1 MAALQPLIN
10 KRIQMSLD
18 TRVSIAE
25 AEQLVKE
32 AFLRNGVKEAVAES
46 VSNALVAAEAEGQV
60 GHGFSRVKDYLAQVK
75 SKKINVDAKIKIES
89 PKPTSISID
98 ADYGFAYPALDQAIS
113 EGALTAKE
121 YGSAIVSIFNSHHCG
136 ALSVQVEKIAK
147 QGLIGVMMANTPK
160 AIAPWGGKDPFFGTN
175 PIAFAVPRIA
185 KDPLVIDLS
194 LSKVARGK
202 IMHAKKVN
210 TKIPEGWAL
219 DSSGEPTTD
228 PDQALKGSMLPI
240 GEAKGSA
247 LALMVEILAATFSG
261 GRPSNEASSF
271 LDPDGDPPGVGQFL
285 MFIDPGRDN
294 GSFYNRL
301 EKLLINIEE
310 IEGVRLPG
318 NRRKNDI
325 QKSRDLGLLV
335 PSDFIDPW

>member
-1 MAALQPLIN
+1 
-10 KRIQMSLD
+10 MSLE
-18 TRVSIAE
+18 TRVSISE
-25 AEQLVKE
+25 AELLVKN
-32 AFLRNGVKEAVAES
+32 AFLKNGVKEDIAAS
-46 VSNALVAAEAEGQV
+46 VSTALVAAEAEGQI
-60 GHGFSRVKDYLAQVK
+60 GHGFSRVKDYIAQVK
-75 SKKINVDAKIKIES
+75 SKKINLDAKIKIEHL
-89 PKPTSISID
+89 KPTSISVD

-113 EGALTAKE
+113 EGALVAKE
-121 YGSAIVSIFNSHHCG
+121 YGSAVVSVFSSHHCG
-136 ALSVQVEKIAK
+136 ALSVQVEKIANH
-147 QGLIGVMMANTPK
+147 GLIGLMMANTPK

-185 KDPLVIDLS
+185 NDPLVIDLS

-219 DSSGEPTTD
+219 DSSGQPTTD

-285 MFIDPGRDN
+285 MFIDPGKDN
-294 GSFYNRL
+294 GSFFNRL
-301 EKLLINIEE
+301 EKLLVNIEK
-310 IEGVRLPG
+310 IDGVRLPG

-325 QKSRDLGLLV
+325 QKSKDLGLLL
-335 PSDFIDPW
+335 PADFIDH

>member
-10 KRIQMSLD
+10 KRLQMTLE
-18 TRVSIAE
+18 TRVSISE
-25 AEQLVKE
+25 AEQLVKK
-32 AFLRNGVKEAVAES
+32 AFLKHGVTENVAAS
-46 VSNALVAAEAEGQV
+46 VSTALVAAEAEGQV
-60 GHGFSRVKDYLAQVK
+60 GHGFSRVKDYVAQVK
-75 SKKINVDAKIKIES
+75 SKKINVDAKVKIEH

-136 ALSVQVEKIAK
+136 ALSVQVEKIAN

-175 PIAFAVPRIA
+175 PIAFAVPRITN
-185 KDPLVIDLS
+185 DPLVIDLS

-219 DSSGEPTTD
+219 DSSGKPTTD

-247 LALMVEILAATFSG
+247 LALMVEILAATLSG

-271 LDPDGDPPGVGQFL
+271 LDTDGDPPGVGQFL
-285 MFIDPGRDN
+285 MFIDPGKDN

-310 IEGVRLPG
+310 IDGVRLPG

-325 QKSRDLGLLV
+325 QESKDLGLLV
-335 PSDFIDPW
+335 PSNFIDS

>member
-98 ADYGFAYPALDQAIS
+98 ADYGFAYPALDQAIT

-121 YGSAIVSIFNSHHCG
+121 YGSCLLYTSPS
-136 ALSVQVEKIAK
+136 
-147 QGLIGVMMANTPK
+147 
-160 AIAPWGGKDPFFGTN
+160 
-175 PIAFAVPRIA
+175 PRD
-185 KDPLVIDLS
+185 KRQSRMP
-194 LSKVARGK
+194 
-202 IMHAKKVN
+202 
-210 TKIPEGWAL
+210 
-219 DSSGEPTTD
+219 SS
-228 PDQALKGSMLPI
+228 A
-240 GEAKGSA
+240 
-247 LALMVEILAATFSG
+247 
-261 GRPSNEASSF
+261 
-271 LDPDGDPPGVGQFL
+271 
-285 MFIDPGRDN
+285 
-294 GSFYNRL
+294 
-301 EKLLINIEE
+301 
-310 IEGVRLPG
+310 
-318 NRRKNDI
+318 
-325 QKSRDLGLLV
+325 
-335 PSDFIDPW
+335 

>member
-1 MAALQPLIN
+1 
-10 KRIQMSLD
+10 MSLE

-32 AFLRNGVKEAVAES
+32 AFLRNSVKEAVAES

-75 SKKINVDAKIKIES
+75 SKKINVDAKIQIEHLR
-89 PKPTSISID
+89 PTSISID

-136 ALSVQVEKIAK
+136 ALSVQVEKIAN

-219 DSSGEPTTD
+219 DLS
-228 PDQALKGSMLPI
+228 
-240 GEAKGSA
+240 
-247 LALMVEILAATFSG
+247 
-261 GRPSNEASSF
+261 
-271 LDPDGDPPGVGQFL
+271 
-285 MFIDPGRDN
+285 
-294 GSFYNRL
+294 
-301 EKLLINIEE
+301 LIHI
-310 IEGVRLPG
+310 
-318 NRRKNDI
+318 
-325 QKSRDLGLLV
+325 
-335 PSDFIDPW
+335 

>member
-1 MAALQPLIN
+1 
-10 KRIQMSLD
+10 MSLE

-32 AFLRNGVKEAVAES
+32 AFLRNGVKEAVAVS
-46 VSNALVAAEAEGQV
+46 VSTALVAAEAEGQV
-60 GHGFSRVKDYLAQVK
+60 GHGFSRVKDYVAQVK
-75 SKKINVDAKIKIES
+75 SKKINVDAIIKIEP
-89 PKPTSISID
+89 PKSMYISID

-136 ALSVQVEKIAK
+136 ALSVQVEKIAN

-175 PIAFAVPRIA
+175 PIAFAVPRISI
-185 KDPLVIDLS
+185 DPLVIDLS

-202 IMHAKKVN
+202 IMHAKKIN

-219 DSSGEPTTD
+219 DISGKPTTD

-261 GRPSNEASSF
+261 GRPSNEATSF
-271 LDPDGDPPGVGQFL
+271 LDPEGDPPGVGQFL
-285 MFIDPGRDN
+285 MFIDPGKDN

-310 IEGVRLPG
+310 IDGVRLPG

-325 QKSRDLGLLV
+325 QKSKDLGLLV
-335 PSDFIDPW
+335 PSNFIDP

>member
-1 MAALQPLIN
+1 MVAALQLLIN
-10 KRIQMSLD
+10 KRFQMSLE

-32 AFLRNGVKEAVAES
+32 AFLRNGVKEAVAVS
-46 VSNALVAAEAEGQV
+46 VSTALVAAEAEGQV

-75 SKKINVDAKIKIES
+75 SKKINVDAKIKIEH

-136 ALSVQVEKIAK
+136 ALSVQVEKIAN

-175 PIAFAVPRIA
+175 PIAFAVPRITN
-185 KDPLVIDLS
+185 DPLVIDLS

-219 DSSGEPTTD
+219 DSSGKPTTD

-247 LALMVEILAATFSG
+247 LALMVEILAAIFSG
-261 GRPSNEASSF
+261 GRPSNEATSF
-271 LDPDGDPPGVGQFL
+271 LDPEGDPPGVGQFL
-285 MFIDPGRDN
+285 MFIDPGKDN
-294 GSFYNRL
+294 GSFYNQL

-325 QKSRDLGLLV
+325 QKSKDLGLSV
-335 PSDFIDPW
+335 PSNFIDP

>member
-1 MAALQPLIN
+1 
-10 KRIQMSLD
+10 MSLE
-18 TRVSIAE
+18 TRVSISE
-25 AEQLVKE
+25 AELLVKN
-32 AFLRNGVKEAVAES
+32 AFLKNGVKEDIAAS
-46 VSNALVAAEAEGQV
+46 VSTALVAAEVEGQV
-60 GHGFSRVKDYLAQVK
+60 GHGFSRVKDYLAQVE
-75 SKKINVDAKIKIES
+75 SKKINVDAKIQIEH

-136 ALSVQVEKIAK
+136 ALSVQVEKIAN

-175 PIAFAVPRIA
+175 PIAFAVPRITN
-185 KDPLVIDLS
+185 DPLVIDLS

-219 DSSGEPTTD
+219 DSSGKPTTD

-285 MFIDPGRDN
+285 MFIDPGKDN

-310 IEGVRLPG
+310 IDGVRLPG

-325 QKSRDLGLLV
+325 QKSKDLGLLV
-335 PSDFIDPW
+335 PSNFIDS

>member
-1 MAALQPLIN
+1 MTLE
-10 KRIQMSLD
+10 
-18 TRVSIAE
+18 TRVSISE
-25 AEQLVKE
+25 AEQLVKK
-32 AFLRNGVKEAVAES
+32 AFLKHGVTENVAAS
-46 VSNALVAAEAEGQV
+46 VSTALVAAEAEGQV
-60 GHGFSRVKDYLAQVK
+60 GHGFSRVKDYVAQVK
-75 SKKINVDAKIKIES
+75 SKKINVDAKVKIEH

-136 ALSVQVEKIAK
+136 ALSVQVEKIAN

-175 PIAFAVPRIA
+175 PIAFAVPRITN
-185 KDPLVIDLS
+185 DPLVIDLS

-219 DSSGEPTTD
+219 DSSGKPTTD

-247 LALMVEILAATFSG
+247 LALMVEILAATLSG
-261 GRPSNEASSF
+261 GRPSNEATSF
-271 LDPDGDPPGVGQFL
+271 LDPEGDPPGVGQFL
-285 MFIDPGRDN
+285 MFIDPGKDN

-325 QKSRDLGLLV
+325 QKSKDLGLLV
-335 PSDFIDPW
+335 PSNFIDP

>member
-1 MAALQPLIN
+1 
-10 KRIQMSLD
+10 MSLG
-18 TRVSIAE
+18 TRVSISE
-25 AEQLVKE
+25 AELLVKN
-32 AFLRNGVKEAVAES
+32 AFLKNGVKEDIAAS
-46 VSNALVAAEAEGQV
+46 VSTALVAAEVEGQV

-75 SKKINVDAKIKIES
+75 SKKINVDAKIQIEH

-136 ALSVQVEKIAK
+136 ALSVQVEKIAN

-175 PIAFAVPRIA
+175 PIAFAVPRIT

-219 DSSGEPTTD
+219 DSSGKPTTD

-285 MFIDPGRDN
+285 MFIDPGKDN

-310 IEGVRLPG
+310 IDGVRLPG

-325 QKSRDLGLLV
+325 QKSKDLGLLV
-335 PSDFIDPW
+335 PSNFIDS

>member
-1 MAALQPLIN
+1 
-10 KRIQMSLD
+10 MSLE
-18 TRVSIAE
+18 TRVSISE
-25 AEQLVKE
+25 AEQLVKN
-32 AFLRNGVKEAVAES
+32 AFLKNGVKEDIAAS
-46 VSNALVAAEAEGQV
+46 VSTALVAAEAEGQV
-60 GHGFSRVKDYLAQVK
+60 GHGFSRVKDYIAQVK
-75 SKKINVDAKIKIES
+75 SKKINVDAKIKIEH
-89 PKPTSISID
+89 PKPTSLSID

-113 EGALTAKE
+113 EGALVAKE
-121 YGSAIVSIFNSHHCG
+121 YGSAVVSIFNSHHCG
-136 ALSVQVEKIAK
+136 ALSIQVEKIANH
-147 QGLIGVMMANTPK
+147 GLIGLMMANTPK
-160 AIAPWGGKDPFFGTN
+160 AIAPWGGKEPFFGTN

-219 DSSGEPTTD
+219 DNSGKPTTD

-285 MFIDPGRDN
+285 MFIDPGKDK
-294 GSFYNRL
+294 GSFFNHL
-301 EKLLINIEE
+301 EKLLVNIEE
-310 IEGVRLPG
+310 IDGVRLPG
-318 NRRKNDI
+318 DRRKNDI
-325 QKSRDLGLLV
+325 QKSKELGLLL
-335 PSDFIDPW
+335 PADFIDH

>member
-1 MAALQPLIN
+1 
-10 KRIQMSLD
+10 MSLE
-18 TRVSIAE
+18 TRVSISE
-25 AEQLVKE
+25 AELLVKN
-32 AFLRNGVKEAVAES
+32 AFLKNGVKEDIAAS
-46 VSNALVAAEAEGQV
+46 VSTALVASEAEGQV
-60 GHGFSRVKDYLAQVK
+60 GHGFSRVKDYIAQVK
-75 SKKINVDAKIKIES
+75 SKKINVDAKIKIEH
-89 PKPTSISID
+89 PKPTSISIN

-147 QGLIGVMMANTPK
+147 QDLIGVMMANTPK

-175 PIAFAVPRIA
+175 PIAFAVPRITN
-185 KDPLVIDLS
+185 DPLVIDLS

-219 DSSGEPTTD
+219 DSSGKPTTD

-285 MFIDPGRDN
+285 MFIDPGKDN
-294 GSFYNRL
+294 GSFFNRL
-301 EKLLINIEE
+301 EKLLINIDE
-310 IEGVRLPG
+310 IDGVRLPG
-318 NRRKNDI
+318 NRRNNDI
-325 QKSRDLGLLV
+325 QKSKDLGLLV
-335 PSDFIDPW
+335 PSNFIDP

>member
-1 MAALQPLIN
+1 
-10 KRIQMSLD
+10 MSLE
-18 TRVSIAE
+18 TRVSISE
-25 AEQLVKE
+25 AELLVKN
-32 AFLRNGVKEAVAES
+32 AFLKNGVKEDIAAS
-46 VSNALVAAEAEGQV
+46 VSTALVAAEAEGQV
-60 GHGFSRVKDYLAQVK
+60 GHGFSRVKDYIAQVK
-75 SKKINVDAKIKIES
+75 SKKINVDAKIKIEH
-89 PKPTSISID
+89 PKPTSISVD

-113 EGALTAKE
+113 EGSLVAKE
-121 YGSAIVSIFNSHHCG
+121 YGSAVVSVFNSHHCG
-136 ALSVQVEKIAK
+136 ALSVQVEKIANH
-147 QGLIGVMMANTPK
+147 GLIGLMMANTPK

-175 PIAFAVPRIA
+175 PIAFAVPRIE

-202 IMHAKKVN
+202 IMHAKKVS
-210 TKIPEGWAL
+210 TTIPEGWAL
-219 DSSGEPTTD
+219 DSSGKPTTD

-285 MFIDPGRDN
+285 MFIDPGKDN

-310 IEGVRLPG
+310 IDGVRLPG

-325 QKSRDLGLLV
+325 QKSKDLGLLV
-335 PSDFIDPW
+335 PSNFIDS

>member
-1 MAALQPLIN
+1 MTLE
-10 KRIQMSLD
+10 
-18 TRVSIAE
+18 TRVSISE

-32 AFLRNGVKEAVAES
+32 VFLKNGVKEDVAAS
-46 VSNALVAAEAEGQV
+46 VSTALVAAEAEGQV
-60 GHGFSRVKDYLAQVK
+60 GHGFSRVKDYIAQVK
-75 SKKINVDAKIKIES
+75 SKKINVDAKVKIEH

-113 EGALTAKE
+113 EGALIAKE

-136 ALSVQVEKIAK
+136 ALSVQVEKIAN

-175 PIAFAVPRIA
+175 PIAFAVPRITI
-185 KDPLVIDLS
+185 DPLVIDLS

-219 DSSGEPTTD
+219 DSSGKPTTD

-261 GRPSNEASSF
+261 GRPSNEATSF
-271 LDPDGDPPGVGQFL
+271 LDPEGDPPGVGQFL
-285 MFIDPGRDN
+285 MFIDPGKDN

-310 IEGVRLPG
+310 IDGVRLPG

-335 PSDFIDPW
+335 PSNFIDP

>member
-1 MAALQPLIN
+1 MTLE
-10 KRIQMSLD
+10 
-18 TRVSIAE
+18 TRVSIFE
-25 AEQLVKE
+25 AEQLVKK
-32 AFLRNGVKEAVAES
+32 AFLKHGVTENVAAS
-46 VSNALVAAEAEGQV
+46 VSTALVAAEAEGQV
-60 GHGFSRVKDYLAQVK
+60 GHGFSRVKDYVAQIK
-75 SKKINVDAKIKIES
+75 SKKINVGAKVKIEH

-113 EGALTAKE
+113 EGALIAKE

-136 ALSVQVEKIAK
+136 ALSVQVEKIAN

-175 PIAFAVPRIA
+175 PIAFAVPRITN
-185 KDPLVIDLS
+185 DPLVIDLS

-219 DSSGEPTTD
+219 DSSGKPTTD

-247 LALMVEILAATFSG
+247 LALMVEILAATLSG

-271 LDPDGDPPGVGQFL
+271 LDTDGDPPGVGQFL
-285 MFIDPGRDN
+285 MFIDPGKDN

-310 IEGVRLPG
+310 IDGVRLPG

-325 QKSRDLGLLV
+325 QESKDLGLLV
-335 PSDFIDPW
+335 PSNFIDS

>member
-1 MAALQPLIN
+1 MTLE
-10 KRIQMSLD
+10 
-18 TRVSIAE
+18 TRVSISE
-25 AEQLVKE
+25 AEQLVKKV
-32 AFLRNGVKEAVAES
+32 FLKNGVREDLAAS
-46 VSNALVAAEAEGQV
+46 VSTALVAAEAEGQV
-60 GHGFSRVKDYLAQVK
+60 GHGFSRVKDYVAQVK
-75 SKKINVDAKIKIES
+75 SKKINVDAKIKIEH

-113 EGALTAKE
+113 EGALIAKE
-121 YGSAIVSIFNSHHCG
+121 YGSAVVSIFNSHHCG
-136 ALSVQVEKIAK
+136 ALSVQVEKIAN

-175 PIAFAVPRIA
+175 PIAFAVPRITI
-185 KDPLVIDLS
+185 DPLVIDLS

-219 DSSGEPTTD
+219 DSSGKPTTD

-261 GRPSNEASSF
+261 GRPSNEATSF
-271 LDPDGDPPGVGQFL
+271 LDPEGDPPGVGQFL
-285 MFIDPGRDN
+285 MFIDPGKDN

-310 IEGVRLPG
+310 IDGVRLPG

-325 QKSRDLGLLV
+325 QKSKDLGLLV
-335 PSDFIDPW
+335 PSNFIDP

>member
-1 MAALQPLIN
+1 
-10 KRIQMSLD
+10 
-18 TRVSIAE
+18 
-25 AEQLVKE
+25 
-32 AFLRNGVKEAVAES
+32 
-46 VSNALVAAEAEGQV
+46 
-60 GHGFSRVKDYLAQVK
+60 
-75 SKKINVDAKIKIES
+75 
-89 PKPTSISID
+89 
-98 ADYGFAYPALDQAIS
+98 
-113 EGALTAKE
+113 LTAKE

-136 ALSVQVEKIAK
+136 ALSVQVEKIAN

-175 PIAFAVPRIA
+175 PIAFAVPRMTI
-185 KDPLVIDLS
+185 DPLVIDLS

-202 IMHAKKVN
+202 IMYAKKIN

-219 DSSGEPTTD
+219 DSSGKPTTD

-261 GRPSNEASSF
+261 GRPSNEATSF
-271 LDPDGDPPGVGQFL
+271 LDPEGDPPGVGQFL
-285 MFIDPGRDN
+285 MFIDPGKDN

-310 IEGVRLPG
+310 LEGVRLPG

-325 QKSRDLGLLV
+325 QKSKDLGLLV
-335 PSDFIDPW
+335 PSNFIDP

>member
-1 MAALQPLIN
+1 
-10 KRIQMSLD
+10 MSLE
-18 TRVSIAE
+18 TRVSISE
-25 AEQLVKE
+25 AELLVKN
-32 AFLRNGVKEAVAES
+32 AFLKNGVKEDIAAS
-46 VSNALVAAEAEGQV
+46 VSTALVAAEVEGQV
-60 GHGFSRVKDYLAQVK
+60 GHGFLRVKDYLAQIK
-75 SKKINVDAKIKIES
+75 SKKINVDAKIQIEHLR
-89 PKPTSISID
+89 PTSISID

-113 EGALTAKE
+113 EGASTAKE

-136 ALSVQVEKIAK
+136 ALSVQVEKIAN

-175 PIAFAVPRIA
+175 PIAFAVPRITN
-185 KDPLVIDLS
+185 DPMVIDLS

-219 DSSGEPTTD
+219 DSSGKPTTD

-240 GEAKGSA
+240 GGAKGSA

-285 MFIDPGRDN
+285 MFIDPGKDN

-310 IEGVRLPG
+310 IDGVRLPG

-325 QKSRDLGLLV
+325 RKSKDLGLLV
-335 PSDFIDPW
+335 PSNFIDP

>member
-1 MAALQPLIN
+1 
-10 KRIQMSLD
+10 MSLE
-18 TRVSIAE
+18 TRVSISE
-25 AEQLVKE
+25 AELLVKN
-32 AFLRNGVKEAVAES
+32 AFLKNGVKEDIAAS
-46 VSNALVAAEAEGQV
+46 VSTALVAAEVEGQV
-60 GHGFSRVKDYLAQVK
+60 GHGFLRVKDYIAQVK
-75 SKKINVDAKIKIES
+75 SKKINVDAKIKIEH
-89 PKPTSISID
+89 PKPTSISVD

-113 EGALTAKE
+113 EGSLVAKE
-121 YGSAIVSIFNSHHCG
+121 YGSAVVSIFNSHHCG
-136 ALSVQVEKIAK
+136 ALSVQVEKIANH
-147 QGLIGVMMANTPK
+147 GLIGLMMANTPK

-185 KDPLVIDLS
+185 NDPLVIDLS

-219 DSSGEPTTD
+219 DSSGKPTTD

-261 GRPSNEASSF
+261 GRPSNEATSF
-271 LDPDGDPPGVGQFL
+271 LDPEGDPPGVGQFL
-285 MFIDPGRDN
+285 MFIDPGKDN

-301 EKLLINIEE
+301 EKLLVNIEE
-310 IEGVRLPG
+310 IDEVRLPG
-318 NRRKNDI
+318 DRRKNDI
-325 QKSRDLGLLV
+325 QKSKDLGLLL
-335 PSDFIDPW
+335 PADFIDH

>member
-113 EGALTAKE
+113 EGALIAKE
-121 YGSAIVSIFNSHHCG
+121 YGSAIVSIFQLTS
-136 ALSVQVEKIAK
+136 LW
-147 QGLIGVMMANTPK
+147 GVVCT
-160 AIAPWGGKDPFFGTN
+160 G
-175 PIAFAVPRIA
+175 
-185 KDPLVIDLS
+185 
-194 LSKVARGK
+194 
-202 IMHAKKVN
+202 
-210 TKIPEGWAL
+210 
-219 DSSGEPTTD
+219 
-228 PDQALKGSMLPI
+228 
-240 GEAKGSA
+240 
-247 LALMVEILAATFSG
+247 
-261 GRPSNEASSF
+261 
-271 LDPDGDPPGVGQFL
+271 
-285 MFIDPGRDN
+285 
-294 GSFYNRL
+294 
-301 EKLLINIEE
+301 
-310 IEGVRLPG
+310 
-318 NRRKNDI
+318 
-325 QKSRDLGLLV
+325 
-335 PSDFIDPW
+335 

>member
-1 MAALQPLIN
+1 
-10 KRIQMSLD
+10 MSLE

-75 SKKINVDAKIKIES
+75 SKKINVDAKIKIEH

-98 ADYGFAYPALDQAIS
+98 ADYGFAYPALDRAIT
-113 EGALTAKE
+113 EGVLTAKE

-136 ALSVQVEKIAK
+136 ALSVQVEKIAS

-175 PIAFAVPRIA
+175 PLAFAVPRIA
-185 KDPLVIDLS
+185 NDPLVIDLS
-194 LSKVARGK
+194 MSKVARGK

-219 DSSGEPTTD
+219 DSSGKPTTD

-261 GRPSNEASSF
+261 GKPSNEASSF
-271 LDPDGDPPGVGQFL
+271 FNPDGDPPGVGQFL
-285 MFIDPGRDN
+285 MFIDPGKDK
-294 GSFYNRL
+294 GSFLNRL
-301 EKLLINIEE
+301 EKLIANIEE

-318 NRRKNDI
+318 ERRKNDI
-325 QKSRDLGLLV
+325 QKSIDLGLLL
-335 PSDFIDPW
+335 PTDFIDH

>member
-1 MAALQPLIN
+1 
-10 KRIQMSLD
+10 
-18 TRVSIAE
+18 
-25 AEQLVKE
+25 
-32 AFLRNGVKEAVAES
+32 
-46 VSNALVAAEAEGQV
+46 
-60 GHGFSRVKDYLAQVK
+60 
-75 SKKINVDAKIKIES
+75 
-89 PKPTSISID
+89 
-98 ADYGFAYPALDQAIS
+98 
-113 EGALTAKE
+113 
-121 YGSAIVSIFNSHHCG
+121 
-136 ALSVQVEKIAK
+136 
-147 QGLIGVMMANTPK
+147 MMANTPK

-175 PIAFAVPRIA
+175 PIAFAVPRITN
-185 KDPLVIDLS
+185 DPLVIDLS

-219 DSSGEPTTD
+219 DSSGKPTTD

-261 GRPSNEASSF
+261 GRPSNEATSF
-271 LDPDGDPPGVGQFL
+271 LDPEGDPPGVGQFL
-285 MFIDPGRDN
+285 MFIDPGKDN

-325 QKSRDLGLLV
+325 QKSKDLGLLV
-335 PSDFIDPW
+335 PSNFIDP